1 MQCLTSVTE
10 EPTYE
15 QQELG
20 VAMEILRFEDTESP
34 APKRKHRSTG
44 LVALGLVAALM
55 GIGTAFASS
64 TIQINGNNPVT
75 LGQGVTQVTGCDS
88 AISVTTAAGLSTPNI
103 NTSLATATPSAL
115 QPTFY
120 LKNLILAEIDN
131 NKFDATTGIGCG
143 GKYLAVQVF
152 HSVAGDTPGTT
163 KEAARTC
170 TELGF
175 TGTEPTS
182 VRKVGTSGPTASATE
197 TCSNSII
204 YVGIPVGS
212 LDDYSTTLSFPT
224 SVSSDLDY
232 VTVVSTDSVV

>member
-1 MQCLTSVTE
+1 
-10 EPTYE
+10 
-15 QQELG
+15 
-20 VAMEILRFEDTESP
+20 MEILRFEDTESP

-88 AISVTTAAGLSTPNI
+88 AISVTTAAGLSTPEVDL
-103 NTSLATATPSAL
+103 SGASPDPSKL
-115 QPTFY
+115 KPTFY
-120 LKNLILAEIDN
+120 LNNLVLSAIDN
-131 NKFDATTGIGCG
+131 KSFNPTTGAGCG
-143 GKYLAVQVF
+143 GKYLAIQIF
-152 HSVAGDTPGTT
+152 HSVGALGAT

-182 VRKVGTSGPTASATE
+182 DRKVGTSGPTASATE

>member
-20 VAMEILRFEDTESP
+20 VAMEILRFEDTDSP

-64 TIQINGNNPVT
+64 TIQINGSNPVT

-103 NTSLATATPSAL
+103 DNDVLATSKPSVL

-120 LKNLILAEIDN
+120 LKNLILGEIDN
-131 NKFDATTGIGCG
+131 HEFDATTGIGCG

-152 HSVAGDTPGTT
+152 HSNPGVATT
-163 KEAARTC
+163 TEKARDC
-170 TELGF
+170 IELGF
-175 TGTEPTS
+175 SDLEPT
-182 VRKVGTSGPTASATE
+182 TTNNATGPTASATE
-197 TCSNSII
+197 TCSKSII
-204 YVGIPVGS
+204 YVGIPKGAS
-212 LDDYSTTLSFPT
+212 TTYATTLSFPT
-224 SVSSDLDY
+224 SVSSDLDF
-232 VTVVSTDSVV
+232 VTVVSTDGVA

>member
-152 HSVAGDTPGTT
+152 HSVAGDTLGTT
-163 KEAARTC
+163 KEEARTC
-170 TELGF
+170 DALGF
-175 TGTEPTS
+175 DHSEPPSIADAAGPTS
-182 VRKVGTSGPTASATE
+182 LATE
-197 TCSNSII
+197 TCSKSVI
-204 YVGIPVGS
+204 YVGIPTGH
-212 LDDYSTTLSFPT
+212 LTTYATTLSFPT
-224 SVSSDLDY
+224 SVSSDLDF
-232 VTVVSTDSVV
+232 VTVVSTDGVAA

>member
-1 MQCLTSVTE
+1 
-10 EPTYE
+10 
-15 QQELG
+15 
-20 VAMEILRFEDTESP
+20 MEILRFEDTESP

-64 TIQINGNNPVT
+64 TIQINGDNPVT

-88 AISVTTAAGLSTPNI
+88 AISVTTAAGLSTPEVDL
-103 NTSLATATPSAL
+103 SGASPDPSKL
-115 QPTFY
+115 KPTFY
-120 LKNLILAEIDN
+120 LNNLVLSAIDN
-131 NKFDATTGIGCG
+131 NPFDTKTGIGGCG
-143 GKYLAVQVF
+143 GKYLAIQIF
-152 HSVAGDTPGTT
+152 HSVGVLGAKT
-163 KEAARTC
+163 EAARTC

-182 VRKVGTSGPTASATE
+182 ARKDGTSGPTASATE